1 MEWPGDF
8 PEDHSFLDLVV
19 PGISADL
26 DFENL
31 LKDTEDKLKL
41 NAYSIEQQLLELQSK
56 LGDSRSGERPP
67 SPAECLQW
75 FNLRNSLRPVATKPQ
90 DIMDFLRAMLQY
102 LGSEED
108 GKEKLTLQLLLDLST
123 QCGICFPNGPSS
135 TFLASTLPSQ
145 LAASS
150 MNLVHT
156 VKDDSSVE
164 IQEAWDNVRFL
175 LRRHLMNQLS
185 TNHCQKNVDLP
196 ASSSPSLSER
206 AHCLQQLC
214 FLYPETE
221 VLALYQEIR
230 RQLVLST
237 LNTVISSSSCGNT
250 GFDRLTKGF
259 SSVVG
264 ILIRAVTE
272 DLHVLTRR
280 VELHRTLAFLN
291 AAYFGTLTCELASLI
306 ERESET
312 ALRDNTMVGSKMKK
326 YTSMSRATVAPL
338 EPPMKSRSFSLTA
351 HQLKALTQMTCTLM
365 NFESDI
371 QELVSSMTFV
381 DCTGESPSVKGILK
395 KSKEESETAGNG
407 KRSATETPLHSSE
420 EPVLEYEWRSAFKVL
435 APHMAHCVKVVLN
448 DICAKSLQQEQMVH
462 SDQCGFIDL
471 SEVSG
476 HTDFIPGN
484 AYLSSPRDTPKRIAQ
499 FCATILDEADALL
512 PLAIACKDGCLLEV
526 QSSFVEAF
534 GRVAFDI
541 LGRLEERALDIPS
554 SAPLKNLA
562 SVLATCIYTQQ
573 RLEYYHSRLKGLTP
587 KVPLTLLPIQ
597 KYQDTVKAIRD
608 QLTGYCFHVC
618 ATCVLQDAE
627 SHYWADPKPF
637 YEGERCSFSVQMWFY
652 FLCGLRSDLW
662 ATLPAALAK
671 ELLGQVMSETLMLL
685 VQRYARAQPSFKRQL
700 QIRCDITALLMYV
713 EQLMW
718 SVCDSLE
725 VLLDADSSSSADITT
740 GGTNWPSQ
748 IHSLCDQLLT
758 ILVIHT
764 SPLSLLHMQVTFVNN
779 LTKKCGQELLH
790 QPQVRWLNAVNY
802 EFSSERSMEDGRRG
816 EVASL
821 CQLRLLTSDPANNPR
836 LLLKILLDNE
846 CYLPN
851 ILLENSGFC
860 QNWDPTWS
868 DENGKAGDDFI
879 VALFNIFICLNKYPR
894 ALTQALQL
902 YLEKTQAWEHLY
914 TLADSGE
921 MVPVIVRCIRPVV
934 MTSTDILLKK
944 LVAMVMS
951 WQVKDEPKSTTF
963 KKDVAD
969 YVLCKVPKEWNV
981 THLEKKDSKTV
992 IPNAIQALSFIFTN
1006 LPLVV
1011 CSLPSPI
1018 RYLFQVAEKQ
1028 LSHHS
1033 RQLRSVGLLLWA
1045 LLNCLIRG
1053 LEDPHALEKIS
1064 GLSLDC
1070 KAKDRLALLAECLQA
1085 SMGIQLKGVPKPTV
1099 HKVLQTLE
1107 EKRPKWISMQLQK
1120 SRKLCSDSVFE
1131 RAKESGV
1138 AAAELTEQEM
1148 CLMLLEVCHQTGGS
1162 DYLRQIY
1169 HIIQGNEEFLIS
1181 KLGGATGPST
1191 LVNFKNGATR
1201 NKDAE
1206 KTSHF
1211 NPLCQV
1217 DTIGSQKLEQS
1228 AVVDWVWDWPGL
1240 LPAYQGM
1247 NPVTFKSL
1255 LANRWEMQDGAELRD
1270 EEKALVEE
1278 LRRAYFTCQCGSG
1291 EQDPPDTDE
1300 TVPEQ
1305 TLGAAASSDKSGV
1318 V

>member
-8 PEDHSFLDLVV
+8 PEDHSFLDLMV
-19 PGISADL
+19 PGISADC

-31 LKDTEDKLKL
+31 LRETEDKLKL

-67 SPAECLQW
+67 SPTECLQW
-75 FNLRNSLRPVATKPQ
+75 FSLRNSLRPVATKPQ
-90 DIMDFLRAMLQY
+90 DIMDFIRAMLQY

-108 GKEKLTLQLLLDLST
+108 GKEKLILQLLLDLST

-156 VKDDSSVE
+156 VKDDSSIE
-164 IQEAWDNVRFL
+164 IQEAWDNVRLL

-185 TNHCQKNVDLP
+185 TTHCQRPSL
-196 ASSSPSLSER
+196 SLSER

-221 VLALYQEIR
+221 VLALYQEIQ
-230 RQLVLST
+230 RQSVLST
-237 LNTVISSSSCGNT
+237 LNAVMSSSSCGNT
-250 GFDRLTKGF
+250 GFDRLSKGF
-259 SSVVG
+259 SSMVG
-264 ILIRAVTE
+264 ILIQTITE
-272 DLHVLTRR
+272 DLHVLTRL
-280 VELHRTLAFLN
+280 VEPHRTLAFLN
-291 AAYFGTLTCELASLI
+291 AVYFSTLTHELASLI

-312 ALRDNTMVGSKMKK
+312 ALRDNTMAGSKMKK

-351 HQLKALTQMTCTLM
+351 HQLKALTQMTYTLM
-365 NFESDI
+365 NFESDVK
-371 QELVSSMTFV
+371 ELVTNMTFV

-395 KSKEESETAGNG
+395 KPKEEPETAGNCR
-407 KRSATETPLHSSE
+407 RSATETPHHSSE

-448 DICAKSLQQEQMVH
+448 DVCAKSLQQEQMVH
-462 SDQCGFIDL
+462 TEQRGFIDL
-471 SEVSG
+471 SQVSS
-476 HTDFIPGN
+476 HTDFIAGN
-484 AYLSSPRDTPKRIAQ
+484 AHLSERFLNTSSPRDAPKRIAQ
-499 FCATILDEADALL
+499 FCATILDEVDALL
-512 PLAIACKDGCLLEV
+512 SLAIACKDDCLLEV
-526 QSSFVEAF
+526 QSSFLEAC

-597 KYQDTVKAIRD
+597 KYQDTIKTIRD

-662 ATLPAALAK
+662 AILPAALAK

-685 VQRYARAQPSFKRQL
+685 VQRYARAQPSFKRHL
-700 QIRCDITALLMYV
+700 QIRCDITALLMFV

-725 VLLDADSSSSADITT
+725 VLLDTDSSSSLDITT
-740 GGTNWPSQ
+740 GSPNWPSQ

-764 SPLSLLHMQVTFVNN
+764 SPLSLLHMTFVNN
-779 LTKKCGQELLH
+779 LKNCGQELLH
-790 QPQVRWLNAVNY
+790 QPQVRWLSAVNHD
-802 EFSSERSMEDGRRG
+802 FSSEQWMDDGRRG
-816 EVASL
+816 EVAAM

-836 LLLKILLDNE
+836 LLLKMLLDKE
-846 CYLPN
+846 CYLPKL
-851 ILLENSGFC
+851 LLENSGFC
-860 QNWDPTWS
+860 QNWEPVWS
-868 DENGKAGDDFI
+868 KENGSAGDDFI
-879 VALFNIFICLNKYPR
+879 VALFNIFICLNNHPK

-921 MVPVIVRCIRPVV
+921 KVPIIVRCIRPVV

-944 LVAMVMS
+944 LVAMVLS
-951 WQVKDEPKSTTF
+951 WQVKDEPKSTMF
-963 KKDVAD
+963 KQDVAD
-969 YVLCKVPKEWNV
+969 YVLAKVPKEWNYS
-981 THLEKKDSKTV
+981 HLEKKDFKTV

-1011 CSLPSPI
+1011 SSLPSPI
-1018 RYLFQVAEKQ
+1018 RHLFQVAEKQ

-1053 LEDPHALEKIS
+1053 LEDPHELEKIS

-1131 RAKESGV
+1131 RAKESGA

-1148 CLMLLEVCHQTGGS
+1148 CLMLLEVCHQAGGS

-1181 KLGGATGPST
+1181 KLSGASAPSQ
-1191 LVNFKNGATR
+1191 LVNFKHGVKKNS
-1201 NKDAE
+1201 DVEE
-1206 KTSHF
+1206 KTCHF
-1211 NPLCQV
+1211 NPLYQF
-1217 DTIGSQKLEQS
+1217 DTIGSKKLVQS
-1228 AVVDWVWDWPGL
+1228 AVVDWAWDWPRL

-1247 NPVTFKSL
+1247 NPVTFTSL

-1270 EEKALVEE
+1270 EDKALVEE
-1278 LRRAYFTCQCGSG
+1278 LRRAYFTCQCASG

-1300 TVPEQ
+1300 TLLEQ

-1318 V
+1318 L